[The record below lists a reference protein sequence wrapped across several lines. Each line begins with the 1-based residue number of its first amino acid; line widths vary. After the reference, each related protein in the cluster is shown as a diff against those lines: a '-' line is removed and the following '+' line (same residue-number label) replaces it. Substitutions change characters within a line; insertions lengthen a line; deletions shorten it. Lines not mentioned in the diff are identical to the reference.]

1 MIDAVLSPLLQS
13 YTVPPLAVIVV
24 VVPEH
29 TLFAPDMTAVND
41 GEVVMV
47 FSAVPV
53 HPLTSLTV
61 TV

>member
-1 MIDAVLSPLLQS
+1 M
-13 YTVPPLAVIVV
+13 VV
-24 VVPEH
+24 VAPEH
-29 TLFAPDMTAVND
+29 TLFAPEILAVKD